1 MSAQPYGGFG
11 YHTGFVQALAGQL
24 QGEAQADEI
33 ARKQQQVA
41 FNQQMAL
48 NAHLAQ
54 QEQQRLAQEQLKQ
67 SNARADAQLALQQ
80 KEAERRAAAD
90 AARQKLAE
98 ERLAAAE
105 AKANRPKELTP
116 YQEIQVG
123 EKQIKAQAHL
133 EAGNKLLEMIDQAP
147 TAMEDAPGWFTG
159 DQDSG
164 NLDHAK
170 APDLKSAWDAYHGT
184 DSAGK
189 SLVPMPANKAKARAI
204 LKANLDT
211 GAKLDAL
218 LGRRKPAAAAIA
230 APDGAPV
237 VAGAGVTIG
246 GMGVGGLVPSHWDNR
261 IMITPEE
268 RAKEEAEMAEVSRK
282 VAAITPQEMARI
294 KKELDVPFSKGA
306 NDVGPA
312 GSVSTV
318 ETMGA
323 KIDRGA
329 AAAQLKALKAAGKT
343 QEFEALRKYLISQG
357 IK

>member
-1 MSAQPYGGFG
+1 
-11 YHTGFVQALAGQL
+11 
-24 QGEAQADEI
+24 
-33 ARKQQQVA
+33 VA

-54 QEQQRLAQEQLKQ
+54 QEQRRLAQEQLKQ
-67 SNARADAQLALQQ
+67 TNARADADLALRQ

-98 ERLAAAE
+98 ERMTAAAE
-105 AKANRPKELTP
+105 KANKPKELTP
-116 YQEIQVG
+116 YQEITVG

-133 EAGNKLLEMIDQAP
+133 EAGQKLLDMIDQAP

-164 NLDHAK
+164 NIDHAK

-189 SLVPMPANKAKARAI
+189 SLVPMPPNKAKAMAI
-204 LKANLDT
+204 LKANLET

-218 LGRRKPAAAAIA
+218 LGRRGPAAVSAPGGRITVAA
-230 APDGAPV
+230 GN
-237 VAGAGVTIG
+237 GVTIG
-246 GMGVGGLVPSHWDNR
+246 GMGAGV
-261 IMITPEE
+261 I
-268 RAKEEAEMAEVSRK
+268 
-282 VAAITPQEMARI
+282 
-294 KKELDVPFSKGA
+294 
-306 NDVGPA
+306 DVGPA
-312 GSVSTV
+312 GSISTV

-323 KIDRGA
+323 KIDRAA